1 MNTTIQ
7 TIHFDRDALCK
18 ALSNAGIEPGDVLI
32 VHSSMKSLG
41 YVQGGPQTVIAA
53 MQDVLTP
60 RGTLLMPTFSLPQP
74 DDLFRVGQ
82 TPSRTGLITETLRT
96 TPGVVRSWHPT
107 HSVTLWGANAQ
118 EWSEGHHLIGGLGV
132 GSPFHRAAQA
142 GAKVLMIG
150 CDMRTCSLVHVAE
163 AVARVPQLGR
173 IYYMSGHRVLDV
185 LTPDGQ
191 RLSIPPI
198 DQPACSAGFGI
209 VQERLE
215 AAGGIDHHT
224 IGQAHCLLF
233 DAQEAL
239 QTAVDLLR
247 DDPAVMLCNYSK
259 CTVCP
264 RAREYLAEL
273 AVGG

>member
-1 MNTTIQ
+1 MNTNVQ
-7 TIHFDRDALCK
+7 TSNLDREALCQ
-18 ALSNAGIEPGDVLI
+18 ALTNAGIESGDVLI

-41 YVQGGPQTVIAA
+41 DVQGGPQTVIAA
-53 MQDVLTP
+53 MQEVLTP

-74 DDLFRVGQ
+74 DDLFPVGH
-82 TPSRTGLITETLRT
+82 TPSRTGLITETFRT

-107 HSVTLWGANAQ
+107 HSVTLWGTNAQ
-118 EWSEGHHLIGGLGV
+118 AWSEGHHLIGGLGV
-132 GSPFHRAAQA
+132 DSPLHRAAQA

-163 AVARVPQLGR
+163 AVVRVPQLGR

-198 DQPACSAGFGI
+198 DSPACSAGFGI

-215 AAGGIDHHT
+215 AAGRIDHCT

-233 DAQEAL
+233 DAEEAL

-247 DDPAVMLCNYSK
+247 DDPAVLLCNYSK
-259 CTVCP
+259 CPICP
-264 RAREYLAEL
+264 RARAYLAEL
-273 AVGG
+273 AVRG